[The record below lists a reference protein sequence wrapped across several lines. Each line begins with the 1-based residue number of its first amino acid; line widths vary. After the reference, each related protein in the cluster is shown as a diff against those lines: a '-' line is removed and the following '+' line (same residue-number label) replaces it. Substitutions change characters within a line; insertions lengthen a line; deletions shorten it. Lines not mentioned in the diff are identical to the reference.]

1 MRRPR
6 ERQPR
11 VLAGRDACATLEEK
25 EAEAASVRVTPCFFG
40 RLSEAK
46 VPSVK
51 VTPCSYGRLAEAKL
65 PSVQVLTPCCFGQL
79 RHRYDLG

>member
-1 MRRPR
+1 MS
-6 ERQPR
+6 
-11 VLAGRDACATLEEK
+11 
-25 EAEAASVRVTPCFFG
+25 SVRVTPCFFG

-51 VTPCSYGRLAEAKL
+51 VTPCSYGRLAGVKL
-65 PSVQVLTPCCFGQL
+65 PSVKVLTPCCFGQL